1 MPSKR
6 SSSGFGEVGC
16 FGWIE
21 QAHDQAALEFLG
33 MGTELL
39 RLTEIRYLNLT
50 FTMDQQQDVQRTAE

>member
-1 MPSKR
+1 
-6 SSSGFGEVGC
+6 
-16 FGWIE
+16 
-21 QAHDQAALEFLG
+21 